1 MPSSGTSCVPTASG
15 PVSRSLSSRRL
26 VLWRCA
32 AALPLAWSSAA
43 WAQAGARQRPL
54 SPPPMRFGILPLGG
68 AVESRDR
75 WAPLLA
81 DMARDI
87 GRPVTGLSVTSYES
101 LGQAIAR
108 DEVDIAML
116 TAKMALDTVTQ
127 GRMRV
132 LAEVRRHPGDTEH
145 RAVLLVRKG
154 GALVNLADLLA
165 APGRWRLARGDSRSV
180 SGFILPQVELFL
192 PNRIAIETAFRSEL
206 VDTHQA
212 TALAVANGDADVAT
226 NNTTD
231 LERFREQFPVEAAR
245 LQVIWTS
252 TPTPPAQIVLRRDAP
267 PPLRQRLQAFLAG
280 YGQAVG
286 PRGDAERAV
295 LQSLRTALGYVIKDD
310 SALLPAAE
318 LEYRL
323 AWQRAMNAAWVNE
336 GAKQARLQRIEQE
349 HARQV
354 EVLRGGGWGGPKSK
368 VRTKEFNAVRA
379 RMQLIHNRW
388 KNLGIDLS
396 GKSL

>member
-1 MPSSGTSCVPTASG
+1 MPSSGKPCAPTGSE
-15 PVSRSLSSRRL
+15 PVSRGQLSRRL

-32 AALPLAWSSAA
+32 AVLPLAWRGAA
-43 WAQAGARQRPL
+43 WAQGEARLRPA
-54 SPPPMRFGILPLGG
+54 SPLPSLRFGILPLGG
-68 AVESRDR
+68 AVESRAR

-81 DMARDI
+81 DMARAI
-87 GRPVTGLSVTSYES
+87 GRPVTGLSVISYES
-101 LGQAIAR
+101 LGQALER
-108 DEVDIAML
+108 GEVDIAML
-116 TAKMALDTVTQ
+116 TAKMALDAVTQ

-132 LAEVRRHPGDTEH
+132 LAEVRRHAGDTGH

-154 GALVNLADLLA
+154 GALTNLADLLA

-206 VDTHQA
+206 VDTHQG

-252 TPTPPAQIVLRRDAP
+252 APTPPAQIVLRRDAP

-295 LQSLRTALGYVIKDD
+295 LQSLRTALGYVPKDD

-318 LEYRL
+318 LEYQL
-323 AWQRAMNAAWVNE
+323 AWQRAMNAAWVSDA
-336 GAKQARLQRIEQE
+336 AKQARLHRIEQE

-354 EVLRGGGWGGPKSK
+354 AVLTGVDGAAAAKCEPKNS
-368 VRTKEFNAVRA
+368 RPSERICN
-379 RMQLIHNRW
+379 
-388 KNLGIDLS
+388 
-396 GKSL
+396 

>member
-1 MPSSGTSCVPTASG
+1 MRRSGKPCVPTASG
-15 PVSRSLSSRRL
+15 PVSRGLPSRRL

-32 AALPLAWSSAA
+32 AALPLAWGGAA
-43 WAQAGARQRPL
+43 WAQAGARQRASSVPAPL
-54 SPPPMRFGILPLGG
+54 RFGILPSGG
-68 AVESRDR
+68 AVDSRHR

-81 DMARDI
+81 DMARAI

-101 LGQAIAR
+101 FGQALQR

-116 TAKMALDTVTQ
+116 TAKLALDAVTQ

-132 LAEVRRHPGDTEH
+132 LAEVRRHAGDAEH

-154 GALVNLADLLA
+154 GALGNLGDLLA

-180 SGFILPQVELFL
+180 SGFIVPQVELFL
-192 PNRIAIETAFRSEL
+192 PNRIAMETAFRSEL

-231 LERFREQFPVEAAR
+231 LQRFREQFPVEAAR

-252 TPTPPAQIVLRRDAP
+252 APTPPAQIVLRRDAP
-267 PPLRQRLQAFLAG
+267 PELHRTLQAFLAG
-280 YGQAVG
+280 YGQAAG
-286 PRGDAERAV
+286 LRGDAERAV
-295 LQSLRTALGYVIKDD
+295 LQSLRAALGFVVKDD

-323 AWQRAMNAAWVNE
+323 AWQRAMTAAWVNE
-336 GAKQARLQRIEQE
+336 AAKQARLERIAQD

-354 EVLRGGGWGGPKSK
+354 ALLKGEGGAAGAGKC
-368 VRTKEFNAVRA
+368 E
-379 RMQLIHNRW
+379 L
-388 KNLGIDLS
+388 KNSRLS
-396 GKSL
+396 GRNCN

>member
-1 MPSSGTSCVPTASG
+1 MPSSGKPCVPTASG
-15 PVSRSLSSRRL
+15 PVSHSFSSRRL
-26 VLWRCA
+26 LLWRCA
-32 AALPLAWSSAA
+32 AVLPLAWGGAA
-43 WAQAGARQRPL
+43 WAQVGARRRGSSAPL
-54 SPPPMRFGILPLGG
+54 RFGILPFGG

-81 DMARDI
+81 DMSRAI
-87 GRPVTGLSVTSYES
+87 GRPVSGLSVTSYES
-101 LGQAIAR
+101 LGQALER
-108 DEVDIAML
+108 DEVDIALL
-116 TAKMALDTVTQ
+116 TAKMALDAVTQ

-132 LAEVRRHPGDTEH
+132 LAEVRRHAGDAEH

-154 GALVNLADLLA
+154 GALTHLADLLA
-165 APGRWRLARGDSRSV
+165 TPGRWRLARGDGRSV
-180 SGFILPQVELFL
+180 SGFIVPQVELFL
-192 PNRIAIETAFRSEL
+192 PNRIAIETAFHSEL

-231 LERFREQFPVEAAR
+231 LARFREQFPVEAAR

-252 TPTPPAQIVLRRDAP
+252 APTPPAQIVLRRDAP
-267 PPLRQRLQAFLAG
+267 PELHRRLQAFLTG
-280 YGQAVG
+280 YGEAVG

-295 LQSLRTALGYVIKDD
+295 LQSLRMALGYRAEDD

-336 GAKQARLQRIEQE
+336 GAKQARLQRIEE
-349 HARQV
+349 DHARQV
-354 EVLRGGGWGGPKSK
+354 ALLKGEGGA
-368 VRTKEFNAVRA
+368 AVA
-379 RMQLIHNRW
+379 
-388 KNLGIDLS
+388 
-396 GKSL
+396 GK